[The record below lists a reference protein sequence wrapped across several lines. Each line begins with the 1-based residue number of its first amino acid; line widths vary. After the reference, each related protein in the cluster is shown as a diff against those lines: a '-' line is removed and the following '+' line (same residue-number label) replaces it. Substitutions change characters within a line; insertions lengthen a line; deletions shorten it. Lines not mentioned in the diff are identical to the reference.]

1 MKKTFTQF
9 LLFAIFCIASSNLY
23 SQTYN
28 DGIWYSL
35 YDTDEA
41 SNVVVYTNFAE
52 KTIFPPAESMTVN
65 YKKYSFMSLNGKVEV
80 QNKIDGSWQKKGE
93 VSYSDYKNYKTSHEI
108 ALDQNATNI
117 RYYLASGNG
126 AYVKNHFVKLKKHI
140 LLADGG
146 FGKTT
151 DSKSFGNVTTNGQS
165 NAQTVSLRSFLTT
178 SNITI
183 TSDNDAFRI
192 NSATNLSGHTFAVG
206 ANACASANGQ
216 SGAQAGGG
224 TLGDINQYKF
234 DIYFCPSEHKTYN
247 ATITITDG
255 TSTATISV
263 SGTGI
268 KSTQTILWEP
278 NVEVTTTD
286 LVTFDATALTPIYYT
301 SSDSAIAYVDEANQ
315 LVIQSAG
322 SVTITAHAEESDAY
336 QSVQLSKEINIAPAL
351 PEITALPTVE
361 PIAYGVALTDDMLVG
376 GAASVEGS
384 FVWNVNSEF
393 SLIPGEHNLSI
404 SFVPANAAIYA
415 TVEAEVFVNVLKG
428 KQTITWDDDIFNAT
442 VGQTVMLTATA
453 VGDVWY
459 ETYESEIAWIH
470 DDNTVTFL
478 SAGTATI
485 YAIAGET
492 DYFLGDTIS
501 KTITVTP
508 KLDENIVTALP
519 TATTITYGQLLKESH
534 LEGGESTIEGTF
546 RWFDGDV
553 FLNAGKHTMTV
564 IFEPVEQEIYEV
576 VELPV
581 EVEVLPAEQTMTWEL
596 ESLVLELGEV
606 IELNASISSDLL
618 VIYSVDNTEVLQV
631 VDNLLYAVGLGEATV
646 TAMQDGMDEFGT
658 PNYQP
663 VSMNYVI
670 TVVSDNTGTSLDA
683 IKVDGNATK
692 IIRNGQLLIIRGEHI
707 FDTLGNMMK

>member
-9 LLFAIFCIASSNLY
+9 FLVAAMLFLSGANLFAQQIV
-23 SQTYN
+23 
-28 DGIWYSL
+28 DGVWCSL
-35 YDTDEA
+35 YDTEEYAIINVVNNYTKEFTLPAPGDQLSFEAHKATLGWGNLFIEEYVNGEWNSVVDYSLGNKYSSYSTGISTSATKIRFRVKDGSSLNRTFKNVKVRMASFSNAPADAMWVAPTAEQNSPAEEA
-41 SNVVVYTNFAE
+41 STTMVWCNVAPFVL
-52 KTIFPPAESMTVN
+52 
-65 YKKYSFMSLNGKVEV
+65 SLTGEGADQFEV
-80 QNKIDGSWQKKGE
+80 KIE
-93 VSYSDYKNYKTSHEI
+93 
-108 ALDQNATNI
+108 QNAE
-117 RYYLASGNG
+117 YG
-126 AYVKNHFVKLKKHI
+126 KH
-140 LLADGG
+140 G
-146 FGKTT
+146 
-151 DSKSFGNVTTNGQS
+151 
-165 NAQTVSLRSFLTT
+165 
-178 SNITI
+178 
-183 TSDNDAFRI
+183 
-192 NSATNLSGHTFAVG
+192 
-206 ANACASANGQ
+206 
-216 SGAQAGGG
+216 
-224 TLGDINQYKF
+224 
-234 DIYFCPSEHKTYN
+234 
-247 ATITITDG
+247 
-255 TSTATISV
+255 TATISAIYHHTDV
-263 SGTGI
+263 GEHEALLTISNGNKTYEIELSG
-268 KSTQTILWEP
+268 
-278 NVEVTTTD
+278 VTTHIRQTPVITD
-286 LVTFDATALTPIYYT
+286 LPVVNPISYGQLLT
-301 SSDSAIAYVDEANQ
+301 N
-315 LVIQSAG
+315 
-322 SVTITAHAEESDAY
+322 
-336 QSVQLSKEINIAPAL
+336 
-351 PEITALPTVE
+351 
-361 PIAYGVALTDDMLVG
+361 DMLVG
-376 GAASVEGS
+376 GTADVEGH
-384 FVWNVNSEF
+384 FEWGADVNQE
-393 SLIPGEHNLSI
+393 LLPGEYDLAVR
-404 SFVPANAAIYA
+404 FVPNDLDLYLVVDA
-415 TVEAEVFVNVLKG
+415 TVHVVVNKAE
-428 KQTITWDDDIFNAT
+428 QTITWDDDIFNAT

-453 VGDVWY
+453 VGEVWY
-459 ETYESEIAWIH
+459 ETYESEIAWIN
-470 DDNTVTFL
+470 DNTVTFL

-534 LEGGESTIEGTF
+534 LEGGESTVEGTF

-618 VIYSVDNTEVLQV
+618 VTYSVDNTEVLQV